1 MPFLGAEEMV
11 GAWFRQRE
19 QAVKWQKEMRR
30 QSRSEGEP
38 WYEVEPEAS
47 EADTDHKA
55 RKIQRPGEGS
65 KKHETGIHG
74 LLGQEIVGNE
84 EKINHLDEELGEEQ
98 LGFFGAESRQGL

>member
-1 MPFLGAEEMV
+1 MRLEDVSPDRAKMPLLEEEEMV

-19 QAVKWQKEMRR
+19 QTVKWQKEMRR

-38 WYEVEPEAS
+38 WYKVEPEAS

-55 RKIQRPGEGS
+55 RKIQHLGEGS

-74 LLGQEIVGNE
+74 LLGWEIVGNMR
-84 EKINHLDEELGEEQ
+84 K
-98 LGFFGAESRQGL
+98 R